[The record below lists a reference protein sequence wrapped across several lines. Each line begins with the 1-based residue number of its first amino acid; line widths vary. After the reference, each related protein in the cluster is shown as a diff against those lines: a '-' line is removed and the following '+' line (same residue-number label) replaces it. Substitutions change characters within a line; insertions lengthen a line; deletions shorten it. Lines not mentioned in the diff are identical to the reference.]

1 MSTSN
6 TTMNRRQLLERM
18 AAVSALPLGAT
29 LLNACGGSSSSS
41 GSATSSSTGSDIS
54 SAAGTVRTLLWDGY
68 ADPKAYEPLTASG
81 DITLKST
88 VMNTDEDPITKKGT
102 YDVSVGVD
110 GAYPAFRDIGLDQP
124 LDPNKIPNLEGV
136 LTSDVM
142 FKPGTKFAAYTVD
155 DDGKPHGIPFAWGV
169 LATTYNSDKVPVPES
184 LDDFLSA
191 PYAGKFAIGDDG
203 PRVIGVVAKSMG
215 LGGTDVLGRSP
226 APYLLTQAEMDQVMA
241 KLNQFKD
248 KAQNIIANPYG
259 EYASAYARGEIVAAF
274 PDWPPTA
281 ATAQDGGVPVKTAIV
296 PGGISFM
303 DNFFISSAVEATDA
317 DYAFLNQA
325 IAESTQYQIGKALA
339 TAPVNRAALDRLVK
353 EGPAWSDFADVDAV
367 LEAAP
372 TAQTVPAES
381 DTYLTLPQ
389 WLDTWEK
396 FKAS

>member
-1 MSTSN
+1 MSTWN
-6 TTMNRRQLLERM
+6 TTMNRRQMLERM

-29 LLNACGGSSSSS
+29 LLSACGGSSS
-41 GSATSSSTGSDIS
+41 GSDIS
-54 SAAGTVRTLLWDGY
+54 SATGTVRTLLWDGY
-68 ADPKAYEPLTASG
+68 ADPKAYKPLTASG
-81 DITLKST
+81 NITLKSA

-110 GAYPAFRDIGLDQP
+110 GAYPAFRQIGLDQP
-124 LDPNKIPNLEGV
+124 LDKDKLANLDGV
-136 LTSDVM
+136 LSSDVM
-142 FKPGTKFAAYTVD
+142 FKSGTKFAAYTVD
-155 DDGKPHGIPFAWGV
+155 DDDKPHGIPFAWGV
-169 LATTYNSDKVPVPES
+169 LATTYNSDKVKAPES

-226 APYLLTQAEMDQVMA
+226 APYLLTQADMDKVMA
-241 KLNQFKD
+241 KLDQFKA
-248 KAQNIIANPYG
+248 KAQNIVANPYG
-259 EYASAYARGEIVAAF
+259 EYSSAYGRGEIVAAF

-281 ATAQDGGVPVKTAIV
+281 ATAQSGGVPVKTAIV
-296 PGGISFM
+296 PGAISFM
-303 DNFFISSAVEATDA
+303 DNFFISSDVDATDA

-325 IAESTQYQIGKALA
+325 IAESTQYRIMKALA
-339 TAPVNRAALDRLVK
+339 IAPVNRAALDRLVK
-353 EGPAWSDFADVDAV
+353 EGPAWSDYEDVDAV

-389 WLDTWEK
+389 WLDRWEK

>member
-1 MSTSN
+1 MSTWDM
-6 TTMNRRQLLERM
+6 TMNRRQMLERL

-29 LLNACGGSSSSS
+29 LLSACGGSSSNR
-41 GSATSSSTGSDIS
+41 SDIS
-54 SAAGTVRTLLWDGY
+54 SATGTVRTLLWDGY

-81 DITLKST
+81 NITLKSA

-124 LDPNKIPNLEGV
+124 LDEAKIANLDGV
-136 LTSDVM
+136 LSSDVM
-142 FKPGTKFAAYTVD
+142 FKPGTKFAAYTID

-169 LATTYNSDKVPVPES
+169 LATTYNSDKVEAPES
-184 LDDFLSA
+184 LDDFLAA

-226 APYLLTQAEMDQVMA
+226 APYLLTQENLDKVMA
-241 KLNQFKD
+241 KLDQFKD

-259 EYASAYARGEIVAAF
+259 EFSSAYGRGEIVAAF

-281 ATAQDGGVPVKTAIV
+281 ATAQSGGVLVKTAIV
-296 PGGISFM
+296 PGAISFM
-303 DNFFISSAVEATDA
+303 DNFFISSEVDATDA

-325 IAESTQYQIGKALA
+325 IAESTQYQIMKALA
-339 TAPVNRAALDRLVK
+339 IAPVNRAALDRLVK
-353 EGPAWSDFADVDAV
+353 EGPAWSDYADVDAV

-389 WLDTWEK
+389 WLDRWEK